1 MGSQESDVSMGDYTL
16 TDSQVDAA
24 AKAFLAAHPD
34 DDRVGDALATGP
46 ANPPADKPANPP
58 ADKPADKPAADETGK
73 PGADETSGLFN
84 DDDDDDD
91 DDEPDEADNLVE
103 ECKKEGFK
111 CHIKAAMLWLEN
123 IDTLQ
128 RGGWGSIKELADEET
143 NKINK
148 GHVDAAL
155 KFIKDEEADAELRAQ
170 QGPNTQEDNF
180 FSQED
185 DEEKDPDEVGGEK
198 ELMDMTAADM
208 FALIAKKTAEMEV
221 KIEED
226 RVGPVR
232 MKLQDFAAAATPSD
246 KAERKVAVSKMQTII
261 GFEIFKNLSITELE
275 LLSGICTANID
286 KIKLPGII
294 SGLDTEL
301 KTLKTA
307 HKEVKARESEEKDNE
322 KLKKDVEKNKR
333 KMQAESSSSSSKPKR
348 ARGK

>member
-1 MGSQESDVSMGDYTL
+1 MASQESDVSMGENP
-16 TDSQVDAA
+16 TDSQVDRAA
-24 AKAFLAAHPD
+24 AAFLAAHPD
-34 DDRVGDALATGP
+34 DDRLGDALGTGP
-46 ANPPADKPANPP
+46 AVPLANPPA
-58 ADKPADKPAADETGK
+58 AAEAGATTTAAAASAGVA
-73 PGADETSGLFN
+73 GAADETSGLFKE
-84 DDDDDDD
+84 DDDDDSDD
-91 DDEPDEADNLVE
+91 DGAPELVE
-103 ECKKEGFK
+103 EAKKAGYK

-123 IDTLQ
+123 LDMLQ
-128 RGGWGSIKELADEET
+128 RGGWGSIMELGDKET
-143 NKINK
+143 KKINR
-148 GHVDAAL
+148 GHVDAAI

-170 QGPNTQEDNF
+170 QGPSTQEDNF

-185 DEEKDPDEVGGEK
+185 DEEKDPNEVGGEK

-246 KAERKVAVSKMQTII
+246 KAERKAAVAKMQTII
-261 GFEIFKNLSITELE
+261 GFEIFKSLSITELE

-294 SGLDTEL
+294 SSLNTEIE
-301 KTLKTA
+301 TLQTA
-307 HKEVKARESEEKDNE
+307 HDEKERQEADAKKQE
-322 KLKKDVEKNKR
+322 KLKKHVEKEKR
-333 KMQAESSSSSSKPKR
+333 KMQEGSSSSSKR